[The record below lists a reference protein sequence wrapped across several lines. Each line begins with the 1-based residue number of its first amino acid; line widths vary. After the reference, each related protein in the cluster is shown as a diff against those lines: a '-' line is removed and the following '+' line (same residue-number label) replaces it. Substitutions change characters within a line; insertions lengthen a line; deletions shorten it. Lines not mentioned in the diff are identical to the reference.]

1 MPRPIMLAVVGDSA
15 AGKTTLTAGIA
26 QLLGQDRVVTI
37 CIDDYHRYNRKQR
50 KELGISALHPECN
63 YIDIMEQHIQALR
76 NNQAILKPIYNHSTG
91 DFDPPEYIQPAP
103 FIIVEGLLGLYSPAL
118 RESFDVKVYLD
129 PPEELRYA
137 WKVKR
142 DTTKRGYTPEQ
153 VMESLRKREQDSAA
167 FIRPQRNHADIVV
180 RFHPPDCSQ
189 ETGAHLNV
197 RLTLRSSLAH
207 PDLSDVVAAANG
219 SQPPVRLEIG
229 RDQGRLAEFIDIDGT
244 IDDATAQRLEQIIW
258 RHLVDDLALVG
269 ELQPEAVGRF
279 QDGTTSR
286 RSHPLALTQLLIAY
300 HLIAGKARIRRER
313 RRQAQKG

>member
-180 RFHPPDCSQ
+180 RFHPPDRSQ

-229 RDQGRLAEFIDIDGT
+229 RDQGRLAEFIDIDGA